1 MGNTKKKTTR
11 KKQYIIYG
19 WVAIM
24 FTGWV
29 AQKKLYWM
37 GSIIDA
43 FWCPLYQEYLLEI
56 IEAASYTVGMIL
68 GQWTASDARERWLQ
82 GWRETN

>member
-1 MGNTKKKTTR
+1 
-11 KKQYIIYG
+11 
-19 WVAIM
+19 
-24 FTGWV
+24 
-29 AQKKLYWM
+29 M